1 MIRLAAAMRRCLLL
15 VIAVAALGV
24 SGCGDKEQ
32 TITAGESEAA
42 YVTLGDLQYQVQ
54 ISRQMNPRNVGDRA
68 LLVGIPP
75 ADRGLALDEIWFGVW
90 VRAFN
95 QSGRPAE
102 SADDFKIVD
111 TRGREFEPIPLA
123 KVNSFA
129 YRPTIIPDEGQLPQQ
144 GSVAS
149 ESSSTGALLLFKL
162 PVEALSFRPLELEF
176 NGKQAGPPSSVTLDV

>member
-75 ADRGLALDEIWFGVW
+75 ADRGLAPDEIWFGV
-90 VRAFN
+90 
-95 QSGRPAE
+95 
-102 SADDFKIVD
+102 
-111 TRGREFEPIPLA
+111 
-123 KVNSFA
+123 
-129 YRPTIIPDEGQLPQQ
+129 
-144 GSVAS
+144 
-149 ESSSTGALLLFKL
+149 
-162 PVEALSFRPLELEF
+162 
-176 NGKQAGPPSSVTLDV
+176 